1 MKSSPLHKMSAEVI
15 FVSGSEFMSEENV
28 GYHVVKSFLAGD
40 ESARRCFVSLSAD
53 EQQRLISGAQSVR
66 SREEAESYVWE
77 YLNGQGR

>member
-28 GYHVVKSFLAGD
+28 GYHVVKSFLAGN
-40 ESARRCFVSLSAD
+40 AAANRCFGSLSAD
-53 EQQRLISGAQSVR
+53 EQKRLISGAQGIR
-66 SREEAESYVWE
+66 SREEAASYVLA

>member
-1 MKSSPLHKMSAEVI
+1 MSAEVI
-15 FVSGSEFMSEENV
+15 FLSGPEFMSEENV

-53 EQQRLISGAQSVR
+53 EQQRLISGARSVR